1 MIIVDENFLKLKE
14 VYVNLKNYDFDAL
27 GNYKMDQREAQKIID
42 YVDSRNNLPVSK
54 VFHKEDK
61 N

>member
-1 MIIVDENFLKLKE
+1 MDENFLKLKE